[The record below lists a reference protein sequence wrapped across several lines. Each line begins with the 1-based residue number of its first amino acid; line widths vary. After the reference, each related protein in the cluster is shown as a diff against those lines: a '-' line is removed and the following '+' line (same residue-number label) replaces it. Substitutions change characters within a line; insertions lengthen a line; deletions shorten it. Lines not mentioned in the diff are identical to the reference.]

1 MTPLSTI
8 SKKRCYPYLILAVI
22 ILFNLFIHVPF
33 LLLDTFGEMDAA
45 RLANSSLYA
54 SFQSETPY
62 YINPIP
68 VFSAPLYIEL
78 LRNGIYYGWIE
89 TTNIISCMTIAS
101 FFASAAVTAM
111 VFLFVFKLTGSI
123 LAAAS
128 SGIILQFNP
137 TFWHS
142 SIYGFPTI
150 LSAAL
155 FFISLLLFQSA
166 FGDQSKSQKLILF
179 FVSLAFFILAILV
192 KIDSILAAAV
202 FCLPV
207 WILDIPRKRKII
219 WSAIL
224 LLVVAGCFIFYAN
237 YAGSLLSENS
247 AKFYGQWNQN
257 FPVEPKLLFSTT
269 NLEIAFKSTG
279 LVSIPLAAAAIILLV
294 RKNQYKTIIL
304 WLVLASLPIILFWG
318 LRDGN
323 SARHNLIAIIFLY
336 MVLSLPMGSAYHR
349 IWSLALVLMCLVNY
363 FAFKPQANPYVQSG
377 RLIRNSLLLKEESS
391 ILHNYGK
398 LIAGLP
404 ERKIA
409 LAGGGPWHPFYEFE
423 QINQNSIK
431 SFRKE
436 IDPITGYFTTR
447 IGYDDDAKEF
457 FWLYTSPTTTE
468 MIQIVE
474 NGFFVIID
482 GTRAEEEIYN
492 IPQLQNH
499 WTTLSKLE

>member
-8 SKKRCYPYLILAVI
+8 SKKGLYPHLILAGI
-22 ILFNLFIHVPF
+22 ILFNLLIHIPF

-54 SFQSETPY
+54 SFQSEDPY
-62 YINPIP
+62 YINPVP
-68 VFSAPLYIEL
+68 VFSAPLYIEI
-78 LRNGIYYGWIE
+78 LRYGINHGWID

-101 FFASAAVTAM
+101 FLASAVVTAM
-111 VFLFVFKLTGSI
+111 VYLFMLNLTGSI

-128 SGIILQFNP
+128 AGIILQFNP

-166 FGDQSKSQKLILF
+166 LGNQKKPQKLIRFLG
-179 FVSLAFFILAILV
+179 SLAFFMIAILI

-207 WILDIPRKRKII
+207 WNLDTPRKRKIT

-224 LLVVAGCFIFYAN
+224 LLVVMGCFFFYSN
-237 YAGSLLSENS
+237 YAGSLLSEYS

-257 FPVEPKLLFSTT
+257 FPLEPKFLFSII

-279 LVSIPLAAAAIILLV
+279 LVTIPLAAAAIILLV
-294 RKNQYKTIIL
+294 RKNQYGTIIF
-304 WLVLASLPIILFWG
+304 WLILASLPIILFWG
-318 LRDGN
+318 LREGN

-336 MVLSLPMGSAYHR
+336 MVLSLPMGTSYR
-349 IWSLALVLMCLVNY
+349 QVWSLALVLMCLINY

-377 RLIRNSLLLKEESS
+377 RLIKNSLLLTEASS
-391 ILHNYGK
+391 NLHKYGK
-398 LIAGLP
+398 IITVLP

-409 LAGGGPWHPFYEFE
+409 FIGGGPWHPFYEFE
-423 QINQNSIK
+423 QINRNSIK
-431 SFRKE
+431 SFHKD
-436 IDPITGYFTTR
+436 IDPETGLFTTR
-447 IGYDDDAKEF
+447 IIYDDTVKEF
-457 FWLYTSPTTTE
+457 VWFYTAPGSTE
-468 MIQIVE
+468 LIQIVE
-474 NGFFVIID
+474 NGYFLIID
-482 GTRAEEEIYN
+482 ETRTAEEIYA
-492 IPQLQNH
+492 IPRLQNH
-499 WTTLSKLE
+499 WTTLGELE